1 MTDNFTFFFVYS
13 DYDIIG
19 HDGTRTIKE
28 IVTECWSKTYGNV
41 SATDSTT
48 YFRQK
53 RNFEDKL
60 AVEAQKLPDK
70 MKPAFYSV
78 AFNVATDKILT
89 HFEVKVTKR
98 LTLTNCIGYQYP
110 SFNDPI

>member
-1 MTDNFTFFFVYS
+1 MTDIITFFCYS

-41 SATDSTT
+41 SAADSTT

-70 MKPAFYSV
+70 MKPVLYSV
-78 AFNVATDKILT
+78 AFNVATDKILS
-89 HFEVKVTKR
+89 HFEVKVTRKV
-98 LTLTNCIGYQYP
+98 T
-110 SFNDPI
+110 FNRQLNINS